1 MSMRGI
7 RLSIGRQRGIAM
19 VEFVIVLPI
28 LLMLVLATAEF
39 GRAFMQY
46 STLTKSIRDAGR
58 YAAANALKGSTSV
71 VQITA
76 ALSTATS
83 NLVVYGNVAGTGTA
97 LLPGL
102 TPGNVSLTST
112 TPGTVVVSA
121 TYAYAPIFSSLPL
134 FALGSLSTSHALSAA
149 VTMRAL

>member
-7 RLSIGRQRGIAM
+7 RQTIGTQRGIAM

-134 FALGSLSTSHALSAA
+134 FALGSLSTGHALSAA